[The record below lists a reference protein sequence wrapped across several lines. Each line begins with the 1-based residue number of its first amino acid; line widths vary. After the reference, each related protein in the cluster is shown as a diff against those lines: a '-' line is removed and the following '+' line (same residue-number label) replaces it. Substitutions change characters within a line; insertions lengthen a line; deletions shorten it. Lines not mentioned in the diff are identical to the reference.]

1 MFLNFLL
8 VAIGGSVGA
17 MLRYSLSQWLV
28 SGTGQFPWATLGA
41 NLTGCLLMGVLL
53 ATGVQQNLET
63 SWLLLGVGV
72 LGSMTTFS
80 TFSGETLQLWIQQ
93 HSGLAI
99 ANLLANMFGSLLAC
113 GIGFWL
119 VHWNS
124 G

>member
-28 SGTGQFPWATLGA
+28 STTGHFPWGTLVA

-53 ATGVQQNLET
+53 GTGVQRNLET

-72 LGSMTTFS
+72 LGSLTTWS
-80 TFSGETLQLWIQQ
+80 TFSGETLQLWIN
-93 HSGLAI
+93 HHNGLAI
-99 ANLLANMFGSLLAC
+99 ASLLANLVGSLTAC
-113 GIGFWL
+113 AIGFWL
-119 VHWNS
+119 VCRHS